1 MFDGNGAFI
10 LPRKAKGKLK
20 ILKVFFFSATDDFGV
35 KE

>member
-1 MFDGNGAFI
+1 MFDGDGEFI

-20 ILKVFFFSATDDFGV
+20 ILKAFFFGATDDFGV